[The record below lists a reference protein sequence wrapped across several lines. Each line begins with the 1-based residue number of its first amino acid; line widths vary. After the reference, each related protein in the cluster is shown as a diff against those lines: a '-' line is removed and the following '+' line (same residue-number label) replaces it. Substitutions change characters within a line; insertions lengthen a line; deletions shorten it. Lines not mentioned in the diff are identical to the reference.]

1 MGPKKKT
8 SKTNLSLVSE
18 FDDLC
23 QKSQVFSEGGEKE
36 FLAFLENAKEWRRQM
51 VTSESEVQRLSKL
64 LIDTEKELQSKDQ
77 KIKQARQMV
86 NLEMRERQKIEQ
98 ECEEL
103 QKQWG
108 SLQNLVNS
116 KVGIVNNDTLQRI
129 RSSVSSSILNTP
141 IGKGKKRDEMIAEYS
156 QESILDAS
164 DLFEDSVEN
173 NQELEVRSGSGSRS
187 RSGTTANKSIV
198 TITTTTVDPNGH
210 VHATAVLESQDLP
223 EKVKTPIGN
232 YGKRTLEIH
241 DFQKKNAVLR
251 ERCGICDKKIKFGKS
266 CLKCLECGLVC
277 HPECKSEALAAF
289 NCIRGQICTPE
300 NGLFTPLMA
309 SSAGNTVPVAK
320 RTRAG
325 TQDYFQSPM
334 LKKNY

>member
-1 MGPKKKT
+1 MQKFRVPPVPPRKTPLKPKKKT

-51 VTSESEVQRLSKL
+51 VTSESEAQRLSKL
-64 LIDTEKELQSKDQ
+64 LFDTEKELQSKDQ

-164 DLFEDSVEN
+164 DLFEDSVKIIKN
-173 NQELEVRSGSGSRS
+173 W
-187 RSGTTANKSIV
+187 KS
-198 TITTTTVDPNGH
+198 
-210 VHATAVLESQDLP
+210 EDLP
-223 EKVKTPIGN
+223 GIIDLERRQINPLLRPRPQPLIPMVMFILQLSWNRKT
-232 YGKRTLEIH
+232 
-241 DFQKKNAVLR
+241 FQKWSKLQV
-251 ERCGICDKKIKFGKS
+251 EI
-266 CLKCLECGLVC
+266 
-277 HPECKSEALAAF
+277 
-289 NCIRGQICTPE
+289 
-300 NGLFTPLMA
+300 
-309 SSAGNTVPVAK
+309 TVKEP
-320 RTRAG
+320 
-325 TQDYFQSPM
+325 S
-334 LKKNY
+334 N

>member
-1 MGPKKKT
+1 MG
-8 SKTNLSLVSE
+8 
-18 FDDLC
+18 
-23 QKSQVFSEGGEKE
+23 
-36 FLAFLENAKEWRRQM
+36 
-51 VTSESEVQRLSKL
+51 
-64 LIDTEKELQSKDQ
+64 DQ

-173 NQELEVRSGSGSRS
+173 NQELEVRRSSRHRRSGS
-187 RSGTTANKSIV
+187 TANKSIV

-210 VHATAVLESQDLP
+210 VHSTAVLESQDLP
-223 EKVKTPIGN
+223 EMVKTPSGN
-232 YGKRTLEIH
+232 YGKRTLELSH
-241 DFQKKNAVLR
+241 DFQKKNAVIR

-277 HPECKSEALAAF
+277 HPECKSEALAF
-289 NCIRGQICTPE
+289 NCTPE

-334 LKKNY
+334 LKK

>member
-36 FLAFLENAKEWRRQM
+36 FFAFLENAKQWRRQM
-51 VTSESEVQRLSKL
+51 GTSESEVQRLSKL
-64 LIDTEKELQSKDQ
+64 LFDTEKELQSKDQ

-173 NQELEVRSGSGSRS
+173 NQELEVRRSSRHR
-187 RSGTTANKSIV
+187 RSGATVNKSIV
-198 TITTTTVDPNGH
+198 TTTTTTVDPNGH
-210 VHATAVLESQDLP
+210 VHSTAVLESQDLP
-223 EKVKTPIGN
+223 EKVKTPSGN
-232 YGKRTLEIH
+232 YGKRTLEMNH
-241 DFQKKNAVLR
+241 DFQKKNAVIR
-251 ERCGICDKKIKFGKS
+251 ERCGICDKKI
-266 CLKCLECGLVC
+266 
-277 HPECKSEALAAF
+277 
-289 NCIRGQICTPE
+289 
-300 NGLFTPLMA
+300 
-309 SSAGNTVPVAK
+309 
-320 RTRAG
+320 
-325 TQDYFQSPM
+325 Y
-334 LKKNY
+334 